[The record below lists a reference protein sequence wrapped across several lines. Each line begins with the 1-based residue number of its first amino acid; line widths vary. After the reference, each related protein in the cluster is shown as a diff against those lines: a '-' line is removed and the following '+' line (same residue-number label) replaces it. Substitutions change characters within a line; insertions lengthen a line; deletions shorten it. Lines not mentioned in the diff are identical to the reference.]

1 MKELFFAAA
10 DALRSG
16 RSIVLC
22 SVIAS
27 SGSTPRGAGAKMI
40 VFDDGRSLGT
50 IGGGAVEHVSIGVAG
65 EAHAARASR
74 SKGFIL
80 AKNDV
85 ADLGM
90 ICGGNVT
97 VYFQYLAAEDERN
110 LRLVERV
117 GELLAGDEDAW
128 LITAIRENDV
138 SGMGVYTRSGGLEH
152 LEGFTL
158 EQLEPLFQ
166 SRVVLR
172 QDEPSCYVEP
182 LTQSGVV
189 YVFGGG
195 HVSQELVPVLAHL
208 GFRAAVFEDRGQFAD
223 RALFPGAADCILGDF
238 QDVGKTIAIRPED
251 YVVIMTRGHQAD
263 YEVLEQAL
271 RTRATYV
278 GVIGSRHKMAL
289 TRKRLLEAGIPED
302 QLVRIHNPIGI
313 AIKAETPAE
322 IAISVAGEL
331 ILHRAQR
338 NVRS

>member
-1 MKELFFAAA
+1 MKELFQSAA
-10 DALRSG
+10 DALKEG

-40 VFDDGRSLGT
+40 VFEDGHSIGT
-50 IGGGAVEHVSIGVAG
+50 IGGGAVEHVSTGIAK
-65 EAHAARASR
+65 EAHKARASH

-97 VYFQYLAAEDERN
+97 VYFQYLAAENEQN
-110 LRLVERV
+110 VRLVERINEV
-117 GELLAGDEDAW
+117 LAGDEDAW
-128 LITAIRENDV
+128 LITAVRENEV
-138 SGMGVYTRSGGLEH
+138 GGMGVYTCSGGLEYLGGFS
-152 LEGFTL
+152 LE
-158 EQLEPLFQ
+158 EIKPLFR
-166 SRVVLR
+166 SRAVLKR
-172 QDEPSCYVEP
+172 DEPSCYVEP
-182 LTQSGVV
+182 IVQSGVV

-195 HVSQELVPVLAHL
+195 HVSQELIPVLAHI
-208 GFRAAVFEDRGQFAD
+208 GFRPVVFEDREQFAD
-223 RALFPGAADCILGDF
+223 IALFPGAIDCVLGDF
-238 QDVGKTIAIRPED
+238 KDVGKTVRIRPED

-271 RTRATYV
+271 RTGATYV
-278 GVIGSRHKMAL
+278 GVIGSRNKMAL
-289 TRKRLLEAGIPED
+289 TRKRLLAAGIPEEG
-302 QLVRIHNPIGI
+302 LSRIHNPIGT

-331 ILHRAQR
+331 ILHRAEQR
-338 NVRS
+338 GL